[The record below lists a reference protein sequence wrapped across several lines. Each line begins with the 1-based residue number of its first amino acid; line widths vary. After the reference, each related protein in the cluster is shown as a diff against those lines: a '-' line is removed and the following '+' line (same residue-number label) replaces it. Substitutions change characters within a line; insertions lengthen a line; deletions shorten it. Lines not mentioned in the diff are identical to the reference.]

1 MNTEA
6 VIKKYLEDNKI
17 TQAFVSEKINLSK
30 PKLNMALNG
39 KRRLSL
45 EEYAAI
51 CGALGVN
58 TDFFLKPVTPDGSG
72 GG

>member
-6 VIKKYLEDNKI
+6 VIKKYLDDNEI
-17 TQAFVSEKINLSK
+17 TQASVSRKINISK
-30 PKLNMALNG
+30 PKLSMALNG
-39 KRRLSL
+39 KRRMTL

-58 TDFFLKPVTPDGSG
+58 TDFFLKPVTPSGSG